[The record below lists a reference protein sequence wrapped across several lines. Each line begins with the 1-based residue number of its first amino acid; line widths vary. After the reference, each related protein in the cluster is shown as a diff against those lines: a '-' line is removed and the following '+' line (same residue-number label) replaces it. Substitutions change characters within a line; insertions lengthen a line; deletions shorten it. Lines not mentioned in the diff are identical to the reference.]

1 MSRLDMYKPSSNLL
15 RNNYSS
21 SPILESKIISRLSA
35 KSFMKIPKNS
45 LAYYKKQSKT
55 PSKKPQSSSKL
66 RENYSSKL
74 ILSSTKNYPVKPYEP
89 EQTLTLP
96 ALKAE
101 DPFNTTESQ
110 NKSQLISSK
119 TTMKLLKKIKTNKI
133 NPLPKLTQR
142 TYALKNYI
150 TNLQMRRK
158 RNRELSATWSD
169 NESLCGWKT
178 DSIMYPN

>member
-1 MSRLDMYKPSSNLL
+1 MYKPSSSML

-21 SPILESKIISRLSA
+21 SPILESKIISKLSA

-74 ILSSTKNYPVKPYEP
+74 ILSPTKTKSIKPYEP
-89 EQTLTLP
+89 EHTLTLP
-96 ALKAE
+96 SLKPE
-101 DPFNTTESQ
+101 ESFNRTNTTESQ
-110 NKSQLISSK
+110 NRSQLISSK

-133 NPLPKLTQR
+133 NQLPKLSQR

-169 NESLCGWKT
+169 NESLCGWQT